1 MGIHDSTARI
11 VWRGSLAA
19 AAEEQAI
26 PVPSEPGREDRV
38 LVLVRSPGNRTRL
51 VEQLGKRFDVRVS
64 PEEIGAGVEAFDLAV
79 VDAAGL
85 SQWYEFLVDAKIRE
99 EPSFLPI
106 VLVVPRRE
114 LKQRLRRYWD
124 IVDEFVSSP
133 IDPGELVE
141 RASMLIHI
149 RHLALAQRSHLA
161 YLVNHD
167 RATGLPNKNLFME
180 RLIDTIRDAA
190 VIDSYVHA
198 VVIHIPMD
206 RVLKSLGHRGLERAA
221 AVWSSRLQGVLGDD
235 VALARVTTDD
245 WAFVGRIGMALDAL
259 VELCRRVQGIS
270 GHVMEI
276 DGERLHFRLRV
287 GVGTYPGDAADAA
300 GTLDCA
306 LSALSQGEGTNP
318 IFYSQETQRRALR
331 FIRTEARL
339 HEAVEQEQ
347 FEVWLQPQVALE
359 DEALVGAEALVR
371 WRLPSGKIV
380 APDDFLA
387 VASSTGLITRI
398 DAWVLENAMR
408 TVREWYEEGADIGK
422 LSVNVAVPD
431 LYQEEFAERV
441 IRTLERHGVPPP
453 RLELELTEDMFLECN
468 EIVLA
473 RLQRLREH
481 GVGIAIDD
489 FGTGYSCLGYL
500 HSLPITTLKIDK
512 CFLEHVTSDATN
524 DAITRSIIWLASNFD
539 LDIVAEGVETR
550 EQAEYVRALGV
561 GRGQGYLFGRP
572 MRTSEFRR
580 CFFDRK

>member
-1 MGIHDSTARI
+1 MGTHDTATGV
-11 VWRGSLAA
+11 VWRGSPAA
-19 AAEEQAI
+19 TADDAAI
-26 PVPSEPGREDRV
+26 PVPAEPGKQDRV
-38 LVLVRSPGNRTRL
+38 LVLVRSSGNRARL
-51 VEQLGKRFDVRVS
+51 VERLGKRFEVRVS
-64 PEEIGAGVEAFDLAV
+64 PEQSGVGVEAFDLAV
-79 VDAAGL
+79 VDAGGL
-85 SQWYEFLVDAKIRE
+85 SQWYEFLVNAKIRE

-167 RATGLPNKNLFME
+167 RATGLPNKHLFME
-180 RLIDTIRDAA
+180 RLTNAIRDAA

-198 VVIHIPMD
+198 AVIHIPMD

-221 AVWSSRLQGVLGDD
+221 AIWSSRLQGMLADD
-235 VALARVTTDD
+235 VALARVTTEG
-245 WAFVGRIGMALDAL
+245 WAFVGRIGMPLDAL
-259 VELCRRVQGIS
+259 VELCQRVREIS
-270 GHVMEI
+270 NQVLEI
-276 DGERLHFRLRV
+276 DGERLHFRPRI
-287 GVGTYPGDAADAA
+287 GIGTYPSDAADAA

-306 LSALSQGEGTNP
+306 LSALSQGDGTNP
-318 IFYSQETQRRALR
+318 IFYSQDTQRRALR

-347 FEVWLQPQVALE
+347 FEVWLQPQVAVE

-371 WRLPSGKIV
+371 WRLPSGEIV

-408 TVREWYEEGADIGK
+408 TVREWYDDGADVGK

-431 LYQEEFAERV
+431 LYQEEFVEQV

-468 EIVLA
+468 DIVLA

-489 FGTGYSCLGYL
+489 FGTGYSSLGYL

-512 CFLEHVTSDATN
+512 RFLERVNSDATN

-550 EQAEYVRALGV
+550 EQADYVRALGV
-561 GRGQGYLFGRP
+561 GRGQGFLFGRP
-572 MRTSEFRR
+572 TATDEFR
-580 CFFDRK
+580 DRFLDRG